1 MEWTY
6 VNQPIVFICQ
16 ISVLQLL
23 FFLMML
29 THLFCNWVSPVSSGW
44 KSKVCTSELIS
55 PSLHFRA
62 RTGGNSNNNHGMWT
76 DNISVRPM
84 IQFYSTL
91 TWGEIMRNH
100 EFVEKQPVILFL
112 LGFCKFLR
120 WYVLG
125 KKNVYPKLFNSQS
138 ISNV

>member
-1 MEWTY
+1 
-6 VNQPIVFICQ
+6 
-16 ISVLQLL
+16 
-23 FFLMML
+23 
-29 THLFCNWVSPVSSGW
+29 
-44 KSKVCTSELIS
+44 
-55 PSLHFRA
+55 
-62 RTGGNSNNNHGMWT
+62 
-76 DNISVRPM
+76 
-84 IQFYSTL
+84 
-91 TWGEIMRNH
+91 MRNH